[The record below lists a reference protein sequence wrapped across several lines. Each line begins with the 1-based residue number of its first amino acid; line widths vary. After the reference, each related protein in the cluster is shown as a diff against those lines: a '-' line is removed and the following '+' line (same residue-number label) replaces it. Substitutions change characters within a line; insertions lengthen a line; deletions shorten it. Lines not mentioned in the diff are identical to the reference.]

1 MLREDGFRT
10 IVVNSNPAT
19 IMTDPGF
26 ADRTYLEPLDAESVA
41 EVLRL
46 ERPDALLPT
55 MGGQTALNLAREL
68 ATSGVLDE
76 LEIELIGARLDA
88 IERAEDRLKFKEAVE
103 SCGLKVPASAIVTSL
118 DELEGLMVPAVVRPA
133 FTLGGHGGGFAYT
146 EEELYRQAERG
157 LAESPIG
164 QVLVEESVRGWD
176 EFELEVVRDRID
188 NVVIVCSIENLDPMG
203 VHTGDSVTV
212 APQMTLPDEAYQEL
226 RDAAAAVI
234 RAVGVDTGGSNIQFA
249 RSRES
254 GDVRVIEMNP
264 RVSRSSA
271 LASKATGYPIA
282 KVAARLAV
290 GYTLDEIPNDLTGTT
305 PASFEPTLDYV
316 VVKFPRFAF
325 EKFPGADRT
334 LGTQMK
340 SVGETMGIGRTFAEA
355 FLKAYRSRELDAGAA
370 TPWHALEEVPEDV
383 HPFFQ
388 RELDQIRAALH
399 GIGDVEALVAATG
412 CASSASVSP
421 TPTSPS
427 PRGRAKP
434 RCGSGGASAASGPSY
449 RRVDSCAGEVEAA
462 SNYYYSTWGE
472 MDEAAPTGDRPRV
485 VILGSGP
492 NRIGQGIE
500 FDYCCVHAVTTYREL
515 GYEAVMVNCNPET
528 VSTDYDTSDRLYFE
542 PLDTESVLAICER
555 ERPDG
560 VVIQFGGQT
569 PLKLAR
575 AIEDAGYRILGTP
588 FDAVDLAEDRERFAG
603 LLRAHGLRSPEWG
616 IAASPDE
623 AVEIA
628 ERIGYPVLVRPSYVL
643 GGRAMRV
650 CYTPSEVARGRLAR
664 AARARSSSTAS
675 SSTRSRS
682 TSTRSATASTPTS
695 GGHAARRG
703 GRCPLGR
710 LGVRPA
716 RAQSS
721 TTQSEE
727 IARIVR
733 ILGPRARRVG
743 LLNVQLAVGDGDV
756 YVIEANPRASRT
768 VPFVSKST
776 GVKLV
781 EAACRLALGA
791 TLAEL
796 ELPPERPPRSER
808 QGCGVAVRALPGQRS
823 GPRSGD
829 ALDR

>member
-1 MLREDGFRT
+1 MTLAGGGGGAVRMSYLALADGTVWHGESVGAEGHALGEAVFTTGMSGYQEAVTDPSFEDQLICFTAPMVGNYGVAEERSESARTHARAVLMREARGPEWTDWLREHGIVALTGIDTRSLVLHLRDAGSAPAIAVASDLGVEEAVELARQQPSMLGRALVEDVSTDEPYVFAAEGRVRIGVVDYGVKNSVLRRLAKAGAAVTVHPHDTDADELAGYDGVLLSPGPGDPEPLAAETETVRQLLGRTHVMGICLGHQLIARATGHDTYKLPFGHRGANHPVHERLTGRVLVTSQNHGFAVAASEAARGIARLALRRHGRGARPAATCAPARSSSIPRRGRGRTTLGRCSRPGWRRWPMPRRTDIESICIVGSGPIVIGQAAEFDYAGCQALKVLREDGFRT

-68 ATSGVLDE
+68 ANEGVLDE
-76 LEIELIGARLDA
+76 LGIELIGARLDA
-88 IERAEDRLKFKEAVE
+88 IERAEDRLQFKEAVE

-118 DELEGLMVPAVVRPA
+118 DQLEGLMVPAVVRPA

-146 EEELYRQAERG
+146 EEELHRQVEHG

-249 RSRES
+249 RSRET

-370 TPWHALEEVPEDV
+370 TPWQLLEDVPEDV

-388 RELDQIRAALH
+388 RE
-399 GIGDVEALVAATG
+399 
-412 CASSASVSP
+412 
-421 TPTSPS
+421 
-427 PRGRAKP
+427 
-434 RCGSGGASAASGPSY
+434 
-449 RRVDSCAGEVEAA
+449 
-462 SNYYYSTWGE
+462 
-472 MDEAAPTGDRPRV
+472 
-485 VILGSGP
+485 
-492 NRIGQGIE
+492 
-500 FDYCCVHAVTTYREL
+500 FD
-515 GYEAVMVNCNPET
+515 
-528 VSTDYDTSDRLYFE
+528 
-542 PLDTESVLAICER
+542 
-555 ERPDG
+555 
-560 VVIQFGGQT
+560 
-569 PLKLAR
+569 
-575 AIEDAGYRILGTP
+575 
-588 FDAVDLAEDRERFAG
+588 
-603 LLRAHGLRSPEWG
+603 
-616 IAASPDE
+616 
-623 AVEIA
+623 
-628 ERIGYPVLVRPSYVL
+628 
-643 GGRAMRV
+643 
-650 CYTPSEVARGRLAR
+650 
-664 AARARSSSTAS
+664 
-675 SSTRSRS
+675 
-682 TSTRSATASTPTS
+682 
-695 GGHAARRG
+695 
-703 GRCPLGR
+703 
-710 LGVRPA
+710 
-716 RAQSS
+716 
-721 TTQSEE
+721 
-727 IARIVR
+727 
-733 ILGPRARRVG
+733 
-743 LLNVQLAVGDGDV
+743 
-756 YVIEANPRASRT
+756 ANPRDARRHRRRRVRSWRT
-768 VPFVSKST
+768 T
-776 GVKLV
+776 G
-781 EAACRLALGA
+781 
-791 TLAEL
+791 
-796 ELPPERPPRSER
+796 
-808 QGCGVAVRALPGQRS
+808 
-823 GPRSGD
+823 
-829 ALDR
+829 